1 MSGCPVYKVTERG
14 LTAKEI
20 LNICVLEDVP
30 PRKVCHTVPQK
41 VQETAMFVIDL
52 QDVDERDLTA
62 DGNGI
67 YKRQSSPTEL
77 VTAEVESSRIR
88 SVKKLAKKMVRRII
102 LHLRL
107 NGTTAG
113 ILHLKNFVALL
124 SNYEKKRQPLL

>member
-1 MSGCPVYKVTERG
+1 M
-14 LTAKEI
+14 
-20 LNICVLEDVP
+20 
-30 PRKVCHTVPQK
+30 CHTVPQK

-88 SVKKLAKKMVRRII
+88 SVKKLAKKKWCGGTSTFEIKRYYSWHSLSQEFCCTVIKVR
-102 LHLRL
+102 
-107 NGTTAG
+107 
-113 ILHLKNFVALL
+113 
-124 SNYEKKRQPLL
+124 KKEAANPTRFAVIQYKVTRMAQSQFYH

>member
-30 PRKVCHTVPQK
+30 PRKVCHTVPQG

-67 YKRQSSPTEL
+67 YKRHSSPTEL